1 MFCYKCG
8 TKLPDGAMFCH
19 KCGAQ
24 MMPGKEVQM
33 TSEED
38 VVHNT
43 AEQLSREKMLG
54 GSEDDPFHNM
64 QNLEIVR
71 VDVERNLL
79 LVKGAMPGP
88 KKGLVYVKSAVKSAA
103 QE

>member
-24 MMPGKEVQM
+24 MLPEKEVQM
-33 TSEED
+33 TSEEED
-38 VVHNT
+38 VVNST

-54 GSEDDPFHNM
+54 GSEDDSFHNM
-64 QNLEIVR
+64 
-71 VDVERNLL
+71 
-79 LVKGAMPGP
+79 K
-88 KKGLVYVKSAVKSAA
+88 
-103 QE
+103 